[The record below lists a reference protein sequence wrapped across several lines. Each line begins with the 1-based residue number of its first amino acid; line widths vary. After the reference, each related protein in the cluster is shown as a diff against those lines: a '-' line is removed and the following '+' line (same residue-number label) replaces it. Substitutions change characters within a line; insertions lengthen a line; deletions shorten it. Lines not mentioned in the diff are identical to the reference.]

1 MEEDDDMH
9 VHENQHVMMVHDL
22 VEHDKNGHVEVE
34 VVHDDNYE
42 KAEHVMVEVDNVEH
56 VTVEHV
62 KVVHDLVVDNMM
74 DVVVDYEVLRV
85 MAVHNEDMVLYD
97 VCNRVYVNQYQMSDA
112 ESQRES
118 DKGYLFLD

>member
-1 MEEDDDMH
+1 MEEDDDIH
-9 VHENQHVMMVHDL
+9 VDEHQHVMMVHDS
-22 VEHDKNGHVEVE
+22 VEHDKNDHVEVE

-42 KAEHVMVEVDNVEH
+42 KAEHDLVEVDNVEH

-74 DVVVDYEVLRV
+74 DVVVDYEVVHV

-97 VCNRVYVNQYQMSDA
+97 VCDIGLEQICDA
-112 ESQRES
+112 
-118 DKGYLFLD
+118 